1 MGLKL
6 RFSSNERKISD
17 QPPADNQIE
26 LNTMKSAVHPNT
38 KRRSGDVTFHPYRAV
53 WVAIRNKS
61 KLVLLIFLGLCI
73 AACAGLSNPK
83 PTDEEII
90 QAIMTRGAWN
100 PLVGRIELETV
111 EIDTRGYFNAE
122 KKYWPVKAKITT
134 KKTRQI
140 AVLDFQI
147 FKDDYGKWSARPAER
162 Q

>member
-1 MGLKL
+1 M
-6 RFSSNERKISD
+6 
-17 QPPADNQIE
+17 A
-26 LNTMKSAVHPNT
+26 
-38 KRRSGDVTFHPYRAV
+38 
-53 WVAIRNKS
+53 
-61 KLVLLIFLGLCI
+61 
-73 AACAGLSNPK
+73 
-83 PTDEEII
+83 
-90 QAIMTRGAWN
+90 RGASN

-134 KKTRQI
+134 KKTRQT

>member
-1 MGLKL
+1 M
-6 RFSSNERKISD
+6 R
-17 QPPADNQIE
+17 
-26 LNTMKSAVHPNT
+26 SAVKPNN
-38 KRRSGDVTFHPYRAV
+38 KCRSGDVAV
-53 WVAIRNKS
+53 RPSQAVLVATQHKS
-61 KLVLLIFLGLCI
+61 KLVLLTFLCLSI
-73 AACAGLSNPK
+73 AGCTGLSNPK
-83 PTDEEII
+83 PTDEEIV

-134 KKTRQI
+134 KKTRQT
-140 AVLDFQI
+140 AVLEFQI

>member
-1 MGLKL
+1 M
-6 RFSSNERKISD
+6 R
-17 QPPADNQIE
+17 
-26 LNTMKSAVHPNT
+26 SAVQTNS
-38 KRRSGDVTFHPYRAV
+38 KRRSRDEIFRPPGSVFSSIPG
-53 WVAIRNKS
+53 S
-61 KLVLLIFLGLCI
+61 QLVLLLFLCLGS

-83 PTDEEII
+83 PTDAEIK

-111 EIDTRGYFNAE
+111 EIDTRGDFNAE

-134 KKTRQI
+134 KKTRQT

-147 FKDDYGKWSARPAER
+147 FKDDYGKWSARPPER

>member
-1 MGLKL
+1 MG
-6 RFSSNERKISD
+6 
-17 QPPADNQIE
+17 
-26 LNTMKSAVHPNT
+26 SAAQTNI
-38 KRRSGDVTFHPYRAV
+38 KCRSGDVVFPYGFV
-53 WVAIRNKS
+53 SVATLNNS
-61 KLVLLIFLGLCI
+61 KFVLLISLCLSI
-73 AACAGLSNPK
+73 AGCTGLSNPK

>member
-1 MGLKL
+1 MGG
-6 RFSSNERKISD
+6 
-17 QPPADNQIE
+17 
-26 LNTMKSAVHPNT
+26 H
-38 KRRSGDVTFHPYRAV
+38 
-53 WVAIRNKS
+53 S
-61 KLVLLIFLGLCI
+61 KQVE
-73 AACAGLSNPK
+73 AGLVDFSRSLYCCLRWSLESE
-83 PTDEEII
+83 T

>member
-1 MGLKL
+1 M
-6 RFSSNERKISD
+6 R
-17 QPPADNQIE
+17 
-26 LNTMKSAVHPNT
+26 SAVQTNT
-38 KRRSGDVTFHPYRAV
+38 KRRSGAEAFEAFCPRRFEF
-53 WVAIRNKS
+53 WSIQSS
-61 KLVLLIFLGLCI
+61 KLVLLLFLCLCS
-73 AACAGLSNPK
+73 AACAGLSNPN
-83 PTDEEII
+83 PTDEEIK
-90 QAIMTRGAWN
+90 QAIMARGAWN

-122 KKYWPVKAKITT
+122 KKYWPVKARVTT

>member
-1 MGLKL
+1 MG
-6 RFSSNERKISD
+6 
-17 QPPADNQIE
+17 
-26 LNTMKSAVHPNT
+26 SAVQTNT
-38 KRRSGDVTFHPYRAV
+38 KCRSGDVAFRPLRAV
-53 WVAIRNKS
+53 LGSTQNSS
-61 KLVLLIFLGLCI
+61 KVVLLIFLCLSI

-83 PTDEEII
+83 PTDEEIK
-90 QAIMTRGAWN
+90 QAIMAKGAWN

-122 KKYWPVKAKITT
+122 KKYWPVKAKVTT
-134 KKTRQI
+134 KKTRQT